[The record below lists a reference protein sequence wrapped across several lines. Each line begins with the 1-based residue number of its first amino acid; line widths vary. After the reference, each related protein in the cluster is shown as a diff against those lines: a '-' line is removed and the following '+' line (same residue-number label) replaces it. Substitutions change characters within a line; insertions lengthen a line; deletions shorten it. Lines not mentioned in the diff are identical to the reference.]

1 MSTIAVAVKHM
12 LAAGMDHEAVVSAVA
27 EMETETRQE
36 RTPRQER
43 NRRYYEKQASE
54 KRLKASESVLQDA
67 PLDKE
72 KVAPKETK
80 PLKENPPKG
89 GQKKSFATRIPDDFA
104 PDIEWAVAHGLSRQT
119 AQFQAEKFRNYW
131 LGAKQGAKADWPA
144 TWRNWVL
151 SHIERSGADAPIQ
164 ASSESSDEQWSK
176 RLIYARKERVW
187 STSEWGAPPGAP
199 GCRVPRQL
207 VEPGDGDGWKEWVK
221 AA

>member
-1 MSTIAVAVKHM
+1 MIAVATLKAM
-12 LAAGMDHEAVVSAVA
+12 AAAGCSTEQIIATIEA
-27 EMETETRQE
+27 E
-36 RTPRQER
+36 
-43 NRRYYEKQASE
+43 EKAGEE
-54 KRLKASESVLQDA
+54 KRAEKREQNRIRQQNHRARNAMSRVTECDDA
-67 PLDKE
+67 LPLDKE